1 MISNEYALRKIDE
14 WMSGRIS
21 SAYTTNDYSRLVD
34 IVSGVIQDSEDE
46 ETTPYEKS
54 ELEEKLKEQ
63 LDPENYSLVYGR
75 IFSDYYAAAE
85 DALNRKK
92 FKERLDKVPEGIR
105 QEYWQPM
112 LEGFAKLKEYV
123 DNVRELAESKF
134 PEDITKE
141 EIDSIFIKSFN
152 GLKGYQDL
160 CKFSYNAALMSYEYF
175 VRKGKISQVEFDFY
189 KRLYGALLPFTL
201 DFNKRVF
208 GDLNQ
213 NNN

>member
-1 MISNEYALRKIDE
+1 MISTEYALRKIDE
-14 WMSGRIS
+14 WMSDRIS
-21 SAYTTNDYSRLVD
+21 RTYTTHDYNRLVD
-34 IVSGVIQDSEDE
+34 IASRVIQDTPDE

-75 IFSDYYAAAE
+75 IFSDYYAVAE
-85 DALNRKK
+85 DALETEK
-92 FKERLDKVPEGIR
+92 FKDKLSKIPEGVR

-112 LEGFAKLKEYV
+112 LEGFARIKGYV

-141 EIDSIFIKSFN
+141 EIDNIFIKSFN
-152 GLKGYQDL
+152 GLRGYQDL
-160 CKFSYNAALMSYEYF
+160 CKFSYNAALISYEYF
-175 VRKGKISQVEFDFY
+175 VRKGKMSQPEFDFY
-189 KRLYGALLPFTL
+189 RRLYGALLPFTQ

-208 GDLNQ
+208 FDLNQ
-213 NNN
+213 NND